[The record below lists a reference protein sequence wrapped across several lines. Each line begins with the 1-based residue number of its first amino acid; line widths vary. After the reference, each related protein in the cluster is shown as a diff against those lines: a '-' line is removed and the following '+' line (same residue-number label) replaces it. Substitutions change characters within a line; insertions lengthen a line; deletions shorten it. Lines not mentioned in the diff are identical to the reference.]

1 MKKRFFT
8 FLMAVWA
15 LLSISQTVKAA
26 DSPTGN
32 DAKYYLFG
40 SMNNNNWDEPYCP
53 FTTTD
58 DGKTYTCTL
67 STNQDVTVYFKPKRS
82 ADGSWLAPGAS
93 NAYITT
99 ELQSTTD
106 DDNGAWMLDA
116 KSNKTYTIILDC
128 SGTGNPMIKYTEGGS
143 GDVVTSNIQLFN
155 GETALT
161 GSNGRY
167 TLDLSNVTSDASIT
181 LTIDGEKYGLA
192 EAKTIDAVGTTSD
205 IAFTTEGTKA
215 LTLKAGFIY
224 SITVTDEGKMTVVA
238 SVDTIKNNP
247 LPKRTYTQGY
257 YLAGNFF
264 TFSGDK
270 VTYDDAVFK
279 FQQQKN
285 DATIESGKD
294 YEVYKV
300 EIPASLTAHAQVM
313 YVDEF
318 GKTKSIFGPGQ
329 KIDITNTDPQTNSS
343 TSWFSTLANVCD
355 PITKE
360 NSNYWNFISR
370 NASASQYSDGM
381 YNLYIA
387 VEAKTHTIKKWKI
400 EHIGNKRVAFFISD
414 AKNATAMPLY
424 DTYKKSPEQFSNKF
438 YASINLSAE
447 HSYYVIS
454 NYVVDKQY
462 VDETSS
468 NNIEKLS
475 SQYDAHKPD
484 GDVVSCPTTNK
495 LFLLGNGGYPVETAD
510 DHNQFS
516 PNEKPMKPADNQQ
529 GSIIVEYNPSKGK
542 INETNANKYL
552 GIRGEVIIKDTRVKL
567 TSISMVGDAIP
578 GTVKEGG
585 IWDYA
590 STAADMTYDET
601 EKCYKVTLV
610 TTAKDGAAKFRFV
623 GNHTKEINWH
633 EDSTTDPKMKAK
645 TPLDGNGEGH
655 EATPYDPNKVN
666 YTEKGSEVNPGKDWD
681 IIWNRPAGRWTVR
694 LYFYTYNKDNGNGD
708 NIPVT
713 DYYYTISENRELE
726 LRDFNDVVYKDV
738 NNKRT
743 ILNRG
748 EYKYFRTW
756 SAVKAWEISKDVD
769 IFVVDGKTVDTDKR
783 IVKFS
788 LKKINADPTGKK
800 NVIPSNTGVILATK
814 NTYDKIEGGAQVFER
829 ASLTSYNTMVIPIKE
844 YNSSTEATA
853 DYKDTN
859 LLKPLIEAQV
869 VHTMDHTTY
878 NGVTGDYYNY
888 LFGFFNAKKGLGVT
902 TGYED
907 NEFLM
912 GFWISKGTGAFYNN
926 SAYLPI
932 LEADAK
938 IMGLGVSHN
947 DIDPTSGAKKVPA
960 LFFDFANV
968 DGTTGIDEVVNTTV
982 KNHDG
987 KYYTLSGQ
995 QVEKPTAGG
1004 VYIHNGKK
1012 FVVK

>member
-1 MKKRFFT
+1 
-8 FLMAVWA
+8 MAVWA
-15 LLSISQTVKAA
+15 LLSISQTVKADA
-26 DSPTGN
+26 FWIMGTFGEGSRDTWTMLDGKSMHFDGNTQYSQTYTCAQAGVYRFRFIGERWNGEMCPEQSPYNLTN
-32 DAKYYLFG
+32 ASCKVYY
-40 SMNNNNWDEPYCP
+40 
-53 FTTTD
+53 TD
-58 DGKTYTCTL
+58 QYGRKDNYFYVNMESGKTYTFTFD
-67 STNQDVTVYFKPKRS
+67 NPNENNRTVACKVS
-82 ADGSWLAPGAS
+82 GS
-93 NAYITT
+93 
-99 ELQSTTD
+99 E
-106 DDNGAWMLDA
+106 
-116 KSNKTYTIILDC
+116 
-128 SGTGNPMIKYTEGGS
+128 
-143 GDVVTSNIQLFN
+143 VVTKEIKLLN
-155 GETALT
+155 GSTEVT
-161 GSNGRY
+161 GSNGKY
-167 TLDLSNVTSDASIT
+167 TLDLSSATSDATIT
-181 LTIDGEKYGLA
+181 LNIGGADYRLTT
-192 EAKTIDAVGTTSD
+192 AKTIDAVGTTSD
-205 IAFTTEGTKA
+205 IAFTTGGTEA

-285 DATIESGKD
+285 DATIETGKD

-313 YVDEF
+313 YVDQF

-329 KIDITNTDPQTNSS
+329 KIDITNTNPSTNLS
-343 TSWFSTLANVCD
+343 TLWSSTLANVCD

-424 DTYKKSPEQFSNKF
+424 DTYKKDPKQFSNKF
-438 YASINLSAE
+438 FASVNLSTE

-475 SQYDAHKPD
+475 SQYGAHKPD

-552 GIRGEVIIKDTRVKL
+552 GIRGEVIIKDTRVTL

-610 TTAKDGAAKFRFV
+610 TTVADDGKSKFRFV
-623 GNHTKEINWH
+623 GNHNKNINWH
-633 EDSTTDPKMKAK
+633 EDSDTDAKVKAK
-645 TPLDGNGEGH
+645 VDYLGNGEGH
-655 EATPYDPNKVN
+655 AATSYDPNKVN
-666 YTEKGSEVNPGKDWD
+666 YTEKNENSEADWN

-713 DYYYTISENRELE
+713 DYYYTISANTELE
-726 LRDFNDVVYKDV
+726 LRDFENVVYKSLD
-738 NNKRT
+738 NKRI

-748 EYKYFRTW
+748 GYKYFRTW
-756 SAVKAWEISKDVD
+756 SSAKAWKISNDVD
-769 IFVVDGKTVDTDKR
+769 IFVVDGMTEGTDGKA
-783 IVKFS
+783 KFT
-788 LKKINADPTGKK
+788 LKKVNADPTNKY
-800 NVIPSNTGVILATK
+800 NVIPSETGVILATTK
-814 NTYDKIEGGAQVFER
+814 TAAEIDGHAEERER
-829 ASLTSYNTMVIPIKE
+829 ASLTSYNTMVIPMEE
-844 YNSSTEATA
+844 YNPNAETTST
-853 DYKDTN
+853 DYVGTKYTGKN
-859 LLKPLIEAQV
+859 LLNKLITAQV
-869 VHTMDHTTY
+869 VPTKEVKK
-878 NGVTGDYYNY
+878 GVTYYNY
-888 LFGFFNAKKGLGVT
+888 LFGFYNAKKGLGVT
-902 TGYED
+902 TDYKD

-932 LEADAK
+932 AETDVK
-938 IMGLGVSHN
+938 RW
-947 DIDPTSGAKKVPA
+947 
-960 LFFDFANV
+960 
-968 DGTTGIDEVVNTTV
+968 VVW
-982 KNHDG
+982 
-987 KYYTLSGQ
+987 
-995 QVEKPTAGG
+995 E
-1004 VYIHNGKK
+1004 
-1012 FVVK
+1012 

>member
-1 MKKRFFT
+1 M
-8 FLMAVWA
+8 MA
-15 LLSISQTVKAA
+15 QTNSEFEKLYLIGGVTNKWSEELNRPFETTDGATYKYVLDAAESADYYFRVKTA
-26 DSPTGN
+26 STEYYPQIN
-32 DAKYYLFG
+32 DASVG
-40 SMNNNNWDEPYCP
+40 TE
-53 FTTTD
+53 FTSANE
-58 DGKTYTCTL
+58 GK
-67 STNQDVTVYFKPKRS
+67 
-82 ADGSWLAPGAS
+82 G
-93 NAYITT
+93 
-99 ELQSTTD
+99 
-106 DDNGAWMLDA
+106 
-116 KSNKTYTIILDC
+116 SNKAWKLTMTKGKSYTLIFDYK
-128 SGTGNPMIKYTEGGS
+128 NKQIKYSEGGS
-143 GDVVTSNIQLFN
+143 EVVTKVIKLLN
-155 GETALT
+155 GSDELT
-161 GSNGRY
+161 GSNGKY
-167 TLDLSNVTSDASIT
+167 TLDLSSATADATIT
-181 LTIDGEKYGLA
+181 LTIDGKKYGLA
-192 EAKTIDAVGTTSD
+192 AANTISAAGTSD
-205 IAFTTEGTKA
+205 IAFTTGGTEA
-215 LTLKAGFIY
+215 LTLKAGLLY

-238 SVDTIKNNP
+238 SVDTTKNNP

-264 TFSGDK
+264 TFSGEH

-285 DATIESGKD
+285 DDDDNA
-294 YEVYKV
+294 VYMV

-313 YVDEF
+313 SVDEF
-318 GKTKSIFGPGQ
+318 GKPQKVYGPGSYT
-329 KIDITNTDPQTNSS
+329 KMTSTYPGTDGTTGALSLTGSNTFEEGTNH
-343 TSWFSTLANVCD
+343 
-355 PITKE
+355 
-360 NSNYWNFISR
+360 NYWDIQTR
-370 NASASQYSDGM
+370 NEDAGNYSDGM
-381 YNLYIA
+381 YKVFIT
-387 VEAKTHTIKKWKI
+387 VDKKTGEPSKWEFK
-400 EHIGNKRVAFFISD
+400 HIGNTRVAFFISD

-424 DTYKKSPEQFSNKF
+424 DTYKKNPKQFSNKF
-438 YASINLSAE
+438 FASVNLSTG

-454 NYVVDKQY
+454 NYVVGKNESDGYIAYTKTKY
-462 VDETSS
+462 GT
-468 NNIEKLS
+468 LS
-475 SQYDAHKPD
+475 PNGDA
-484 GDVVSCPTTNK
+484 VTCPTTNK
-495 LFLLGNGGYPVETAD
+495 LFLLGNGGYAFNTN
-510 DHNQFS
+510 HNEFS
-516 PNEKPMKPADNQQ
+516 PNEGPMKPTSTQQ
-529 GSIIVEYNPSKGK
+529 GSTIVEYNPSKCDNDK
-542 INETNANKYL
+542 AKTDKHL
-552 GIRGEVIIKDTRVKL
+552 GIRGEVIIKDTRVTL
-567 TSISMVGDAIP
+567 TSVSMVGDAIP
-578 GTVKEGG
+578 GTLKTDGS
-585 IWDYA
+585 WDYA

-610 TTAKDGAAKFRFV
+610 TTGADDGKGKFRFV
-623 GNHTKEINWH
+623 GNHDKNINWY
-633 EDSTTDPKMKAK
+633 EDSDTDNSKKAK
-645 TPLDGNGEGH
+645 VGYTGNGEGH
-655 EATPYDPNKVN
+655 AATSYDPNKVN
-666 YTEKGSEVNPGKDWD
+666 YTQDGSNSDKKWD

-694 LYFYTYNKDNGNGD
+694 LYFYTYNIDNGNGD
-708 NIPVT
+708 NVPVT

-726 LRDFNDVVYKDV
+726 LRDFNDVVYKDI
-738 NNKRT
+738 NNKR
-743 ILNRG
+743 IIRSIG

-788 LKKINADPTGKK
+788 LKKITADPTGKK

-853 DYKDTN
+853 DYKSTN

-888 LFGFFNAKKGLGVT
+888 LFGFFNANKGMGVESY
-902 TGYED
+902 GK
-907 NEFLM
+907 NEFLL
-912 GFWISKGTGAFYNN
+912 GFWISKGTGSFYNN

-947 DIDPTSGAKKVPA
+947 DFDPTSGAKKVPA

-995 QVEKPTAGG
+995 QVEKPTTSG